1 MLCIIIYNI
10 NINVCIITQFH
21 SAMTKYELYMYLS
34 INKTDEEWV
43 ERYKEKVRVHNQKI
57 QDAEWGFLFPA
68 AATPDSG
75 FDLFMPNEGTDYGYG
90 VDNLISRQFITNP
103 GITSSAGVD
112 GARGLNLGVRC
123 CMRAILPIS
132 TSTTTMTTTTTT
144 LIQSPS
150 STTDAISITPSDTIT
165 PQPVSIS
172 TTTSTPS
179 SLATDPPIVPPPAP
193 CGFYLYPRSSISKTR
208 MRLANSVGIIDAGY
222 RGDLIAA
229 VDTIGLFG
237 SNDIWHIWKETL
249 SPIKKYDRYFQ
260 VCAPDLSPF
269 LVHIVETEAE
279 LGAQTTRGTRGF
291 GSTGV

>member
-1 MLCIIIYNI
+1 
-10 NINVCIITQFH
+10 
-21 SAMTKYELYMYLS
+21 MTKYQLYLYLS
-34 INKTDEEWV
+34 NNKDDEEWV
-43 ERYKEKVRVHNQKI
+43 ARYKKKVQDHNEKIR
-57 QDAEWGFLFPA
+57 DATSSSTA
-68 AATPDSG
+68 DSG

-123 CMRAILPIS
+123 CMRVAAA
-132 TSTTTMTTTTTT
+132 TTAATTTTTT
-144 LIQSPS
+144 
-150 STTDAISITPSDTIT
+150 TTTTT

-172 TTTSTPS
+172 TTTTTPQ
-179 SLATDPPIVPPPAP
+179 SLATDLPVNPP

-237 SNDIWHIWKETL
+237 STDIWHVWKETL

-269 LVHIVETEAE
+269 LVHIVDTAE
-279 LGAQTTRGTRGF
+279 DLSPPTARGSGGF

>member
-1 MLCIIIYNI
+1 
-10 NINVCIITQFH
+10 
-21 SAMTKYELYMYLS
+21 MTKYELYIYLS
-34 INKTDEEWV
+34 NNKDDDEWTA
-43 ERYKEKVRVHNQKI
+43 RYKKKVQDHNEKIH
-57 QDAEWGFLFPA
+57 DT

-75 FDLFMPNEGTDYGYG
+75 FDLFMPSNGTDYGYG
-90 VDNLISRQFITNP
+90 VDNLISSQFITNP

-123 CMRAILPIS
+123 CMRAA
-132 TSTTTMTTTTTT
+132 THAAATTTTTT
-144 LIQSPS
+144 AAHVAAA
-150 STTDAISITPSDTIT
+150 TT
-165 PQPVSIS
+165 PQPVSI
-172 TTTSTPS
+172 TTTTITPNP
-179 SLATDPPIVPPPAP
+179 LATDLPAAP

-237 SNDIWHIWKETL
+237 STDIWHVWKETI

-269 LVHIVETEAE
+269 LVHIVDAE
-279 LGAQTTRGTRGF
+279 HELSPPTARGQGGF

>member
-1 MLCIIIYNI
+1 
-10 NINVCIITQFH
+10 
-21 SAMTKYELYMYLS
+21 MTKYELYIYLS
-34 INKTDEEWV
+34 KNQDDPEWI
-43 ERYKEKVRVHNQKI
+43 ERYKQKARTHNQKI
-57 QDAEWGFLFPA
+57 QDAEWSVLFNDSN
-68 AATPDSG
+68 TPDSG
-75 FDLFMPNEGTDYGYG
+75 FDLFMPNDGSDYGYG
-90 VDNLISRQFITNP
+90 VDNLISRQFITNT

-123 CMRAILPIS
+123 CMRASSAIS
-132 TSTTTMTTTTTT
+132 PSSTMTTTTT

-150 STTDAISITPSDTIT
+150 STTDTASIYTVSADSASVT

-172 TTTSTPS
+172 TTTATPY
-179 SLATDPPIVPPPAP
+179 SLATDPPQNAPAP
-193 CGFYLYPRSSISKTR
+193 APACGFYLYPRSSISKTR

-237 SNDIWHIWKETL
+237 SNDIWHVWKETL

-260 VCAPDLSPF
+260 VCAPDLSSF
-269 LVHIVETEAE
+269 LVHIVPTESE
-279 LGAQTTRGTRGF
+279 LGTLTTRGTGGF

>member
-1 MLCIIIYNI
+1 
-10 NINVCIITQFH
+10 
-21 SAMTKYELYMYLS
+21 MTKYELYMYLS
-34 INKTDEEWV
+34 TNQTNEEWV
-43 ERYKEKVRVHNQKI
+43 TRYKEKVRTHNQKI
-57 QDAEWGFLFPA
+57 QD

-75 FDLFMPNEGTDYGYG
+75 FDLFMPNEGADYGYG
-90 VDNLISRQFITNP
+90 IDNLISRQFITNP

-123 CMRAILPIS
+123 CMRTASATPLPS
-132 TSTTTMTTTTTT
+132 PLPSATTTTTTT

-150 STTDAISITPSDTIT
+150 TATTDATTLSDTTAT

-179 SLATDPPIVPPPAP
+179 SLATDPPVVPPPAP

-237 SNDIWHIWKETL
+237 SNDIWHVWKETL

-279 LGAQTTRGTRGF
+279 LGAPTTRGTGGF

>member
-1 MLCIIIYNI
+1 
-10 NINVCIITQFH
+10 
-21 SAMTKYELYMYLS
+21 MTKYELYMYLS
-34 INKTDEEWV
+34 TNQTDEEWLT
-43 ERYKEKVRVHNQKI
+43 RYKEKVRTHNQKI
-57 QDAEWGFLFPA
+57 QD

-75 FDLFMPNEGTDYGYG
+75 FDLFMPNEGADYGYG
-90 VDNLISRQFITNP
+90 IDNLISRQFITNP
-103 GITSSAGVD
+103 GIPSSAGVD

-123 CMRAILPIS
+123 CMRA
-132 TSTTTMTTTTTT
+132 
-144 LIQSPS
+144 
-150 STTDAISITPSDTIT
+150 AAAR

-179 SLATDPPIVPPPAP
+179 SLATDPPVVPPPAP

-237 SNDIWHIWKETL
+237 SNDIWHVWKETL

-279 LGAQTTRGTRGF
+279 LGTPTTRGTGGF